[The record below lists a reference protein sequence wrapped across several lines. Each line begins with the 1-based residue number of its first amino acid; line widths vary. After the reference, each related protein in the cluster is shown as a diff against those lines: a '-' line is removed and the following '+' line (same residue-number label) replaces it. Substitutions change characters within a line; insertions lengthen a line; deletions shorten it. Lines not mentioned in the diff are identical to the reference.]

1 MAVLPF
7 KGSWIAWIPASY
19 NRPSWT
25 RASAAKR
32 THLSVLFRAVAC
44 RRLPK
49 DEVSVF
55 IWNCLGKE
63 LAVL

>member
-7 KGSWIAWIPASY
+7 KGSRIAWIPASY

-25 RASAAKR
+25 QASTAKR
-32 THLSVLFRAVAC
+32 THLSVFFRAVAC
-44 RRLPK
+44 WRLPK

-55 IWNCLGKE
+55 IWNCLGNE